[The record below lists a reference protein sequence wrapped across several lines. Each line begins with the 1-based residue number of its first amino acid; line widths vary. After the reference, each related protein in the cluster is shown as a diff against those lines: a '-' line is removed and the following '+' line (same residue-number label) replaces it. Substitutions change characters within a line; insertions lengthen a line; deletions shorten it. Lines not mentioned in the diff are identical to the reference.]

1 MFAMQSVYF
10 FLSVA
15 KFIEYFGINFGSE
28 CDPSVT
34 NEVFNYLESELS
46 LITPK
51 IILYRLVH
59 SEALIIQT

>member
-34 NEVFNYLESELS
+34 YELFNNLELN
-46 LITPK
+46 
-51 IILYRLVH
+51 
-59 SEALIIQT
+59 